1 MSCVNVV
8 SFSLKISCTNLNAL
22 GFPGGAV
29 VKNPSANAGDT
40 VSIPG
45 QGTKILHAVWRGQNK
60 QTTYNGKKS
69 EKE

>member
-45 QGTKILHAVWRGQNK
+45 QGRSHMPQSN
-60 QTTYNGKKS
+60 
-69 EKE
+69 